1 MGGDIPICCMSWL
14 LIDPSLALLTE
25 RRSFCLL
32 LRTTSFAS
40 IRADFTSPFEASC
53 FTVCLALLVAVS
65 SCAPVNAGT
74 ERQTSGSDLPH
85 FPIENTLLLAQLRLP
100 LPYSFFWCWPIEKSV
115 DRLHR
120 AW

>member
-1 MGGDIPICCMSWL
+1 MSWL

-65 SCAPVNAGT
+65 SCASVNAGT
-74 ERQTSGSDLPH
+74 ERWTLGSDLPH
-85 FPIENTLLLAQLRLP
+85 LPVEDTLLLAQLRLP
-100 LPYSFFWCWPIEKSV
+100 LPHSLFRSWSIEKAV